1 MSPQL
6 CLGTAQF
13 GLAYGITNT
22 AGQVSEAEVAK
33 LLTQAQDSGIRYLD
47 TAQAYGNAEM
57 VLGRQLPASH
67 CFKIISKLLAQQ
79 QPQFGAR
86 DADAWEQNF
95 LASCQRL
102 GVQGLDALLLHAP
115 ADLRKPG
122 SHYLEAWLLSLRE
135 RGLVQRLGVSIYAAE
150 DLEGV
155 NSGLLDLV
163 QLPLSL
169 LDQRLLQDGT
179 LARLRAAGTAI
190 HARSL
195 YLQGL
200 LLTPA
205 AQWPPWVS
213 TEVRAHQQ
221 ALEALAQEK
230 GCQLIDL
237 ALGFAQHQEYL
248 EAVVMGV
255 CSCHELTKL
264 SAAWSVTSHWHGN
277 EWQLW
282 ALDDQKTVD
291 PRLWINNHKA
301 NGSQSLLAIASAD

>member
-1 MSPQL
+1 MTPQL

-33 LLTQAQDSGIRYLD
+33 LLTQAQDAGIRYLD

-57 VLGRQLPASH
+57 VLSRQLPASH
-67 CFKIISKLLAQQ
+67 CFKIISKLPA
-79 QPQFGAR
+79 QPQPVFSAR
-86 DADAWEQNF
+86 DSDAWEQTF
-95 LASCQRL
+95 FASCQHL
-102 GVQGLDALLLHAP
+102 GVQGLDALLLHAS
-115 ADLRKPG
+115 ADLHKPG
-122 SHYLEAWLLSLRE
+122 GDHLEAWLLSLRE
-135 RGLVQRLGVSIYAAE
+135 RALVQRLGISIYSAE

-155 NSGLLDLV
+155 NPTLLDLV

-179 LARLRAAGTAI
+179 VARLRAAGTAM

-205 AQWPPWVS
+205 AEWPPWVS
-213 TEVRAHQQ
+213 PEVRANQH

-230 GCQLIDL
+230 GCRLIDL
-237 ALGFAQHQEYL
+237 ALSFAKAQTEL
-248 EAVVMGV
+248 EAVVVGL
-255 CSCHELTKL
+255 CSVKELAEL
-264 SAAWSVTSHWHGN
+264 EEAWEMASPWQEK
-277 EWQLW
+277 EWQDWGLQDTDS
-282 ALDDQKTVD
+282 LD
-291 PRLWINNHKA
+291 PRSWPH
-301 NGSQSLLAIASAD
+301 

>member
-1 MSPQL
+1 MTPQL

-13 GLAYGITNT
+13 GLSYGITNT
-22 AGQVSEAEVAK
+22 AGQVSEVEVAQ
-33 LLTQAQDSGIRYLD
+33 LLIQAQDAGIRYLD

-67 CFKIISKLLAQQ
+67 CFKIISKLPA
-79 QPQFGAR
+79 QPQPVFTIR
-86 DADAWEQNF
+86 DSDAWEQTF
-95 LASCQRL
+95 FASCQRL
-102 GVQGLDALLLHAP
+102 GLQGLDALLLHAP

-122 SHYLEAWLLSLRE
+122 GDHLEAWLLSLRE

-155 NSGLLDLV
+155 NPGLLDLV

-179 LARLRAAGTAI
+179 LTRLRAAGTAI

-200 LLTPA
+200 LLTTA
-205 AQWPPWVS
+205 EKWPPWVS
-213 TEVRAHQQ
+213 TEMRAHQH
-221 ALEALAQEK
+221 ALEALALER
-230 GCQLIDL
+230 GCRLIDL
-237 ALGFAQHQEYL
+237 ALGFARDQDDL
-248 EAVVMGV
+248 EAVVIGV
-255 CSCHELTKL
+255 CSRYELAELCMTWKI
-264 SAAWSVTSHWHGN
+264 ASHWHDK

-282 ALDDQKTVD
+282 AFDDQKTVD
-291 PRLWINNHKA
+291 PRFWINHHQA
-301 NGSQSLLAIASAD
+301 NSS

>member
-1 MSPQL
+1 MTPQL

-22 AGQVSEAEVAK
+22 AGQVSEAEVEQ
-33 LLTQAQDSGIRYLD
+33 LLMQAQAAGIRYLD

-57 VLGRQLPASH
+57 VLGSQLPASH
-67 CFKIISKLLAQQ
+67 CFKITGKLSA
-79 QPQFGAR
+79 QPQPLFGAR

-122 SHYLEAWLLSLRE
+122 AHYLEAWLLSLRE
-135 RGLVQRLGVSIYAAE
+135 RGLVQRLGVSIYTAD
-150 DLEGV
+150 DLQGV
-155 NSGLLDLV
+155 NPGLLDLV

-179 LARLRAAGTAI
+179 LARLRAAGTAV

-205 AQWPPWVS
+205 EKWPPWVPP
-213 TEVRAHQQ
+213 EVRAHQH

-237 ALGFAQHQEYL
+237 ALGFARVQDNL
-248 EAVVMGV
+248 EAVVIGV
-255 CSCHELTKL
+255 CSIHELAELCMTW
-264 SAAWSVTSHWHGN
+264 SATSHLPRI
-277 EWQLW
+277 EWGSW
-282 ALDDQKTVD
+282 ALNDQIFLD
-291 PRLWINNHKA
+291 PRRWPNL
-301 NGSQSLLAIASAD
+301 

>member
-1 MSPQL
+1 MTPQL

-22 AGQVSEAEVAK
+22 TGQVSEADVGQ
-33 LLTQAQDSGIRYLD
+33 LLIQAQDADICYLD

-57 VLGRQLPASH
+57 LLGRQLPASH
-67 CFKIISKLLAQQ
+67 SFKLAAQS
-79 QPQFGAR
+79 QPVFRAR
-86 DADAWEQNF
+86 DSDAWEQTF
-95 LASCQRL
+95 FDSCQRL
-102 GVQGLDALLLHAP
+102 GVLSLDALLLHAP

-122 SHYLEAWLLSLRE
+122 GDHLEAWLLSLRD
-135 RGLVQRLGVSIYAAE
+135 RGLVQRLGMSIYAAE

-155 NSGLLDLV
+155 NPGLLDLV

-179 LARLRAAGTAI
+179 VAHLRASGTAI

-205 AQWPPWVS
+205 EKWPPWVS
-213 TEVRAHQQ
+213 PEVREHQH
-221 ALEALAQEK
+221 ALEVMAGLR

-237 ALGFAQHQEYL
+237 AVGFAQEQEDL
-248 EAVVMGV
+248 EAVVLGMRSV
-255 CSCHELTKL
+255 EEFEALRI
-264 SAAWSVTSHWHGN
+264 AWFATSPWQN
-277 EWQLW
+277 KEWRIWMMQDPNIL
-282 ALDDQKTVD
+282 D
-291 PRLWINNHKA
+291 PRRWP
-301 NGSQSLLAIASAD
+301 QR

>member
-1 MSPQL
+1 MTPQL

-22 AGQVSEAEVAK
+22 AGQVSEAEVAQ
-33 LLTQAQDSGIRYLD
+33 LLMQAQDADICYLD
-47 TAQAYGNAEM
+47 TAQSYGNAEM
-57 VLGRQLPASH
+57 VLGRQFPASH
-67 CFKIISKLLAQQ
+67 CFKIISKLAAQS
-79 QPQFGAR
+79 QPVFSAQ
-86 DADAWEQNF
+86 DSNAWEHAF
-95 LASCQRL
+95 LTSCQRL

-115 ADLRKPG
+115 TDLSKPG
-122 SHYLEAWLLSLRE
+122 GHYLEAWLLSLRD
-135 RGLVQRLGVSIYAAE
+135 RGLVQRLGVSIYTAK

-155 NSGLLDLV
+155 NPALLDLV

-179 LARLRAAGTAI
+179 LARLRAAGTSI

-213 TEVRAHQQ
+213 PEVRANQH
-221 ALEALAQEK
+221 ALEALAQER

-237 ALGFAQHQEYL
+237 ALGFARVQEDL
-248 EAVVMGV
+248 EAVVLGV
-255 CSCHELTKL
+255 CSSQEL
-264 SAAWSVTSHWHGN
+264 SALRQAWTISPWQTS
-277 EWQLW
+277 EWRFW
-282 ALDDQKTVD
+282 AIQDISILD
-291 PRLWINNHKA
+291 PRRWP
-301 NGSQSLLAIASAD
+301 S